1 MAVAGHAKERKPN
14 SPSAQRQAESS
25 TAWGS
30 DLGRV
35 VTVEVIC
42 PEMTAGRGEVLLR
55 IWAVTSGDP
64 ESCPQE
70 APRARQLLRP
80 AEWYVGIVMMIIE
93 RTR

>member
-55 IWAVTSGDP
+55 IWTASPPGV
-64 ESCPQE
+64 QRVV
-70 APRARQLLRP
+70 PRRRRGLDNCF
-80 AEWYVGIVMMIIE
+80 E
-93 RTR
+93 RLNGT